1 MKMYL
6 LALILLILQ
15 SSIIIKN
22 LSVMNFTPDFLV
34 ILIILYTLNHNMKDS
49 LKFSI
54 FVGIL
59 QDMLNPVPTAFNLI
73 SKLLLTLATF
83 SVKNRFFLGDL
94 FIRSV
99 LIILLSVLDITVK
112 ILLTFLKTGIFY
124 INVSFFAY
132 VFLNFLIF
140 YIVQILN
147 ENKQV

>member
-1 MKMYL
+1 MRIYI
-6 LALILLILQ
+6 LALVLLILQ
-15 SSIIIKN
+15 SSIVIKN

-34 ILIILYTLNHNMKDS
+34 ILIILYTLNHGLKDS

-83 SVKNRFFLGDL
+83 SVKNRFFLGDI
-94 FIRSV
+94 FIRSI
-99 LIILLSVLDITVK
+99 LIILLSVMDITVK

-140 YIVQILN
+140 YIVQIIN
-147 ENKQV
+147 ENRQI

>member
-1 MKMYL
+1 MKIYL
-6 LALILLILQ
+6 TAFILLVLQ
-15 SSIIIKN
+15 SSIVVKN

-34 ILIILYTLNHNMKDS
+34 ILIILYTLNHGLKES

-59 QDMLNPVPTAFNLI
+59 QDMLSPVPTAFNFI
-73 SKLLLTLATF
+73 SKLLLTILTS
-83 SVKNRFFLGDL
+83 SVKNRFFLGDI
-94 FIRSV
+94 FIRSI
-99 LIILLSVLDITVK
+99 LIILLSVMDIAVK

-132 VFLNFLIF
+132 IFLNFLIF

-147 ENKQV
+147 ENRQI